1 MSSGD
6 DKLHV
11 CCYFGPD
18 RCRRVRCRSQPALQ
32 RRSPPP
38 HTPSAPN
45 GPAATCGDP
54 CSSPQCQPG
63 GPSPSYWV
71 LRAARNSTR
80 VLYGRWFARGEDPP
94 PPLPP
99 TPLLLPATRIA
110 IWLSRARVLLA
121 GLCIQLLSG
130 DSLPIAQ
137 PQPTAQ
143 RRPMAQP
150 QSYRH
155 RATGAPNPL

>member
-1 MSSGD
+1 MINCMSAAISD
-6 DKLHV
+6 LIAVAV
-11 CCYFGPD
+11 CAAGA
-18 RCRRVRCRSQPALQ
+18 SQPCSGA
-32 RRSPPP
+32 PPLP
-38 HTPSAPN
+38 TLPAPQMAPQPRVEIPAAAPSATRGGHPHPI
-45 GPAATCGDP
+45 GCSGLQEIAPGFCTGD
-54 CSSPQCQPG
+54 G
-63 GPSPSYWV
+63 
-71 LRAARNSTR
+71 L
-80 VLYGRWFARGEDPP
+80 LGEKIPP

-150 QSYRH
+150 HSYRH